1 MTAGWLPYRTSA
13 ISIHAPVKGATQ
25 YKRDSAEWMKIS
37 IHAPVKGATLSA
49 SGAVSQANISIH
61 APVKGATRIR
71 AGYIQASAFQ
81 STLP

>member
-37 IHAPVKGATLSA
+37 IHAPVKGAT
-49 SGAVSQANISIH
+49 
-61 APVKGATRIR
+61 RIR